1 MIYRRRR
8 GSDMTQTLM
17 WVGVVLVVLVL
28 IIAAFE
34 KGDGQAFTE

>member
-17 WVGVVLVVLVL
+17 WVGIVLVVLDSDHRGV
-28 IIAAFE
+28 
-34 KGDGQAFTE
+34 